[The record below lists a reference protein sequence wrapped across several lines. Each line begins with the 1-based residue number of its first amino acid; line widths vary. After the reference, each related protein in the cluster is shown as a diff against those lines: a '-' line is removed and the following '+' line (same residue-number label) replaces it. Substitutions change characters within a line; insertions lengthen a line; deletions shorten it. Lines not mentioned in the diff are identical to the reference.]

1 MNSEKCYVDTRQAAK
16 VLGYSERHVRGL
28 SKQGLLK
35 STKTGGRWKIPLSSI
50 DEFQKQQKELVSR
63 EAQVFKLLKPYVLLY
78 LGTVGQQI
86 QEAGNETLELQAQ
99 PVVDD
104 YSKKR
109 MGELQD
115 KLEGLNR
122 YYAKI
127 LTILKE
133 AEA

>member
-50 DEFQKQQKELVSR
+50 DEFQKQQKEL
-63 EAQVFKLLKPYVLLY
+63 
-78 LGTVGQQI
+78 
-86 QEAGNETLELQAQ
+86 ELQAQ